1 MYISRAKKGA
11 QIRKAQE
18 YPERREAQVWA
29 KIAKQEE
36 DAKNPSLIR
45 DRIKRESRQNLNN
58 VYKQNFEAMYDQTL
72 VSVENLTT
80 LILKDLDLIDNPEK
94 ELTLNDILSTIAYYK
109 TNISQLESVFTKEIM
124 QQFLSTKLSP
134 VEVFY
139 KKLISARMEF
149 CIDAPIDSLKINY
162 NYNKVKDAETRAY
175 MLNHLAECGFFSDI
189 KVREKF
195 TKLYNEYLDLKSNS
209 NLNV

>member
-139 KKLISARMEF
+139 KK
-149 CIDAPIDSLKINY
+149 
-162 NYNKVKDAETRAY
+162 
-175 MLNHLAECGFFSDI
+175 ECSI
-189 KVREKF
+189 
-195 TKLYNEYLDLKSNS
+195 
-209 NLNV
+209 